1 MPHTKKSRRQWGQR
15 FGDNSQKTTDDSILP
30 IEDNTESAD
39 DHDTEWAAFLDTLDN
54 AKGIDQQ
61 TEKVAEGIRRLYPYE
76 GRKEQVEAI
85 RALIYDREDLILIA
99 KTSFG
104 KSMIPQAVSALR
116 RNTITIMIIPL
127 TALGEEQYHKMER
140 LPGCKPCLLTAKT
153 ITKMVMRKI
162 RNSEYTHILLSPELA
177 NSPEFS
183 NVATD
188 PIFKSRV
195 GLVVVDELH
204 VVKQWGREFRKQY
217 GRLSSLRRKLGT
229 GIPWFGTTAT
239 LPDATLEAVKKSVAF
254 KEDVRVIRTSVDRPE
269 ISLIIQPIEKN
280 KAKTFE
286 GLYFV
291 LDKVINDSSETG
303 DRHALSDIPK
313 TIIYFESKA
322 VINNALACIRG
333 WLVQLGYDIKAV
345 SLATKSYHSTTAD
358 KDKEL
363 VMLEFQKEGQQSV
376 HRILLATDSLGMGVD
391 LPDISQVV
399 QWKVPKQ

>member
-1 MPHTKKSRRQWGQR
+1 M
-15 FGDNSQKTTDDSILP
+15 
-30 IEDNTESAD
+30 
-39 DHDTEWAAFLDTLDN
+39 
-54 AKGIDQQ
+54 
-61 TEKVAEGIRRLYPYE
+61 
-76 GRKEQVEAI
+76 
-85 RALIYDREDLILIA
+85 IYDREDLILIA
-99 KTSFG
+99 KTSFS
-104 KSMIPQAVSALR
+104 KSMILQAVSALR

-162 RNSEYTHILLSPELA
+162 RNSEFTHILLSPELA

-280 KAKTFE
+280 KVKTFE

-291 LDKVINDSSETG
+291 LNKVINSSETG
-303 DRHALSDIPK
+303 DYDLHVLSDIPK

-322 VINNALACIRG
+322 VINKALACIRG
-333 WLVQLGYDIKAV
+333 
-345 SLATKSYHSTTAD
+345 
-358 KDKEL
+358 
-363 VMLEFQKEGQQSV
+363 
-376 HRILLATDSLGMGVD
+376 
-391 LPDISQVV
+391 
-399 QWKVPKQ
+399 